1 MATPR
6 KPARRLPV
14 VAIVGRP
21 NVGKSTLF
29 NRLTGKRLALVDDRP
44 GVTRDRREG
53 EARIAA
59 LRFMI
64 VDTAGLEDAGVDTLA
79 RRMTEQSQKAIAA
92 ADICLFMIDA
102 RAGVTP
108 ADRHFAEIV
117 RRTGKPVVLLANKAE
132 GGKGEEGRLEAYV
145 LGLGE
150 PIAVSAEHGQGL
162 GELHDA
168 LEEAFEAHVH
178 DDAPVESDEDDDDDL
193 LDDDGDMLDDSVI
206 TYDDEDED
214 EDGEDGEGE
223 EDLTPDRPL
232 RLAIMGRPN
241 AGKSTL
247 INRLFGEDRMLTGPE
262 AGITRDAI
270 GLDWTWKGQRIK
282 LWDTAGIRKK
292 ARVNDKLEKLSVADA
307 LRAVKFAEVVVLLI
321 DATQPL
327 EKQDLQLASLVARE
341 GRAMVIAVN
350 KWDLVEDKNAVRKEI
365 ELEVTRLLP
374 QIAGIAVVTIS
385 GLSGRGVEKLM
396 PAVMETY
403 KLWNYRVPTNRLN
416 GWLDVQ
422 TQRHPPPAPGGRRI
436 RLRYITQANARPP
449 TFVVF
454 CSNADDM
461 PDSYKR
467 YLINGLREDFGL
479 WGVPVR
485 INLRQGKNPYAGKAK
500 KK

>member
-1 MATPR
+1 M
-6 KPARRLPV
+6 PAQSASPAPLPS

-53 EARIAA
+53 EARIGG
-59 LRFMI
+59 LKFRI
-64 VDTAGLEDAGVDTLA
+64 VDTAGLEDASPDSLA
-79 RRMTEQSQKAIAA
+79 RRMTEQSQQAIER
-92 ADICLFMIDA
+92 ADIVLFMIDA

-108 ADRHFAEIV
+108 ADQHFGALV
-117 RRTGKPVVLLANKAE
+117 RRTGKPVIVLANKAE
-132 GGKGEEGRLEAYV
+132 GGKGEDGRIEAFK

-150 PIAVSAEHGQGL
+150 PISVSAEHGEGL
-162 GELHDA
+162 GDLHDA
-168 LEEAFEAHVH
+168 LEDAFRLHVPVPATDEQPASEH
-178 DDAPVESDEDDDDDL
+178 EFDASAMDDDA
-193 LDDDGDMLDDSVI
+193 
-206 TYDDEDED
+206 
-214 EDGEDGEGE
+214 E
-223 EDLTPDRPL
+223 ELAPDRPL

-247 INRLFGEDRMLTGPE
+247 INRLIGEERMLTGPE

-270 GLDWTWKGQRIK
+270 GLDWNWKGQRIK

-292 ARVNDKLEKLSVADA
+292 ARVQDKLEKLSVADA
-307 LRAVKFAEVVVLLI
+307 LRAVKFAEVVVLMI

-327 EKQDLQLASLVARE
+327 EKQDLQLANLVARE
-341 GRAMVIAVN
+341 GRAMVIAIN

-374 QIAGIAVVTIS
+374 QISGIAVVTIS
-385 GLSGRGVEKLM
+385 GMTGRGVEKLM

-403 KLWNYRVPTNRLN
+403 RLWNARVPTHKLN
-416 GWLDVQ
+416 EWLEVQ

-436 RLRYITQANARPP
+436 RLRYMTQANARPP

-454 CSNADDM
+454 CSNASDM
-461 PDSYKR
+461 PESYIR
-467 YLINGLREDFGL
+467 YLVNGLREDFGL

-485 INLRQGKNPYAGKAK
+485 INLRQGKNPYAGKAAK

>member
-1 MATPR
+1 M
-6 KPARRLPV
+6 PAQSASPAPLPS

-53 EARIAA
+53 EARIGG
-59 LRFMI
+59 LKFRI
-64 VDTAGLEDAGVDTLA
+64 VDTAGLEDASPDSLA
-79 RRMTEQSQKAIAA
+79 RRMTEQSQQAIER
-92 ADICLFMIDA
+92 ADVVLFMIDA

-108 ADRHFAEIV
+108 ADQHFASAV
-117 RRTGKPVVLLANKAE
+117 RRTGKPVIVLANKAE
-132 GGKGEEGRLEAYV
+132 GGKGEDGRIEAFA

-150 PIAVSAEHGQGL
+150 PISVSAEHGEGL
-162 GELHDA
+162 GDLHDA
-168 LEEAFEAHVH
+168 LEEAFRLHVPVPVTAEEEPLQDEDLDR
-178 DDAPVESDEDDDDDL
+178 DDASDEDA
-193 LDDDGDMLDDSVI
+193 
-206 TYDDEDED
+206 EPA
-214 EDGEDGEGE
+214 
-223 EDLTPDRPL
+223 PDRPL

-247 INRLFGEDRMLTGPE
+247 INRLIGEERMLTGPE

-270 GLDWTWKGQRIK
+270 GLDWTWQGQRIK

-292 ARVNDKLEKLSVADA
+292 ARVQDKLEKLSVADA
-307 LRAVKFAEVVVLLI
+307 LRAVKFAEVVVLMI

-341 GRAMVIAVN
+341 GRAMVIAIN

-374 QIAGIAVVTIS
+374 QISGIAVVTIS
-385 GLSGRGVEKLM
+385 GMTGRGVDKLM

-403 KLWNYRVPTNRLN
+403 RLWNARVPTHKLN
-416 GWLDVQ
+416 GWLEMQ

-454 CSNADDM
+454 CSNASDM
-461 PDSYKR
+461 PESYIR
-467 YLINGLREDFGL
+467 YLVNGLREDFGL

-485 INLRQGKNPYAGKAK
+485 INLRQGKNPYAGKAAK

>member
-1 MATPR
+1 MAAQPSSG
-6 KPARRLPV
+6 RRLPS

-53 EARIAA
+53 EARIGG
-59 LRFMI
+59 LKFLI
-64 VDTAGLEDAGVDTLA
+64 VDTAGLEDASPDSLA
-79 RRMTEQSQKAIAA
+79 RRMTEQSRQAIEL
-92 ADICLFMIDA
+92 ADVVMFMIDA

-108 ADRHFAEIV
+108 ADEHFAGLV
-117 RRTGKPVVLLANKAE
+117 RRTGKPVVLVTNKAE
-132 GGKGEEGRLEAYV
+132 GGKGEDGRLEAYA

-150 PIAVSAEHGQGL
+150 PIAISAEHGEGL
-162 GELHDA
+162 GDLHDA
-168 LEEAFEAHVH
+168 LEEAFERHAPAPATG
-178 DDAPVESDEDDDDDL
+178 DASGEDEDEAFAAS
-193 LDDDGDMLDDSVI
+193 DDDGD
-206 TYDDEDED
+206 
-214 EDGEDGEGE
+214 GE
-223 EDLTPDRPL
+223 EPALERPL

-247 INRLFGEDRMLTGPE
+247 INRLVGEERMLTGPE

-270 GLDWTWKGQRIK
+270 GLDWSWKGQRIK

-292 ARVNDKLEKLSVADA
+292 ARVHDKLEKMSVADA

-341 GRAMVIAVN
+341 GRAMVIAIN
-350 KWDLVEDKNAVRKEI
+350 KWDLVEDKNEVRKEI

-374 QIAGIAVVTIS
+374 QISGIAVVT
-385 GLSGRGVEKLM
+385 LSGMTGRGIDKLM
-396 PAVMETY
+396 PAIMETY
-403 KLWNYRVPTNRLN
+403 RLWNARVPTHKLN
-416 GWLDVQ
+416 EWLDTQ

-436 RLRYITQANARPP
+436 RLRYMTQANARPP
-449 TFVVF
+449 TFVIF
-454 CSNADDM
+454 CSNASDM
-461 PDSYKR
+461 PESYLR

-500 KK
+500 K

>member
-1 MATPR
+1 M
-6 KPARRLPV
+6 PAYSETALHLPAIV
-14 VAIVGRP
+14 IVGRP

-53 EARIAA
+53 EGRIGG
-59 LRFMI
+59 LKFRI
-64 VDTAGLEDAGVDTLA
+64 VDTAGLEDAGADTLA
-79 RRMTEQSQKAIAA
+79 RRMTEQSRKAIEA
-92 ADICLFMIDA
+92 ADVCLFMIDA

-108 ADRHFAEIV
+108 ADQHFADLV
-117 RRTGKPVVLLANKAE
+117 RRSGKPVVLLANKAE
-132 GGKGEEGRLEAYV
+132 GGKGEDGRLEGYS

-150 PIAVSAEHGQGL
+150 PISISAEHGEGL
-162 GELHDA
+162 GDLHDA
-168 LEEAFEAHVH
+168 LQEAFELHVPGAVEPPLPDEAEAH
-178 DDAPVESDEDDDDDL
+178 ASA
-193 LDDDGDMLDDSVI
+193 
-206 TYDDEDED
+206 DDEDEPA
-214 EDGEDGEGE
+214 
-223 EDLTPDRPL
+223 PDRPL

-247 INRLFGEDRMLTGPE
+247 INRLVGEDRMLTGPE

-270 GLDWTWKGQRIK
+270 GLDWRWKGQRIK

-292 ARVNDKLEKLSVADA
+292 ARVHDKLEKLSVADA

-341 GRAMVIAVN
+341 GRAMVIAIN
-350 KWDLVEDKNAVRKEI
+350 KWDLVEDKNAVRKDI

-374 QIAGIAVVTIS
+374 QVSGIAVVTMS
-385 GLSGRGVEKLM
+385 GLSGRGVDKLM
-396 PAVMETY
+396 PAVLETY
-403 KLWNYRVPTNRLN
+403 KLWNMRLPTPRLN
-416 GWLDVQ
+416 EWLEVQ

-454 CSNADDM
+454 CSNAADM

-500 KK
+500 KA

>member
-1 MATPR
+1 MASPR

-64 VDTAGLEDAGVDTLA
+64 VDTAGLEDAATDTLA

-92 ADICLFMIDA
+92 ADICMFMIDA

-117 RRTGKPVVLLANKAE
+117 RRTGKPVILVANKAE
-132 GGKGEEGRLEAYV
+132 GGKGEDGRLEAYV

-150 PIAVSAEHGQGL
+150 PISVSAEHGQGL

-168 LEEAFEAHVH
+168 LEEAFDTHVR
-178 DDAPVESDEDDDDDL
+178 DDAPVEPEHDEDDG
-193 LDDDGDMLDDSVI
+193 LDDDDGVLDDSVI

-214 EDGEDGEGE
+214 RDDGDEDDGA
-223 EDLTPDRPL
+223 LTPDRPL

-270 GLDWTWKGQRIK
+270 GLDWTWNGHRIK

-341 GRAMVIAVN
+341 GRAMVIAIN

-374 QIAGIAVVTIS
+374 QISGIATVTMS
-385 GLSGRGVEKLM
+385 GLSGKGVEKLM

-454 CSNADDM
+454 CSNATDM

-467 YLINGLREDFGL
+467 YLVNGLREDFGL

>member
-1 MATPR
+1 M
-6 KPARRLPV
+6 PAHPASGRRLPS

-53 EARIAA
+53 EARIGG
-59 LRFMI
+59 LKFRI
-64 VDTAGLEDAGVDTLA
+64 IDTAGLEDASPDSLA
-79 RRMTEQSQKAIAA
+79 RRMTEQSQQAIER
-92 ADICLFMIDA
+92 ADVVMFMIDA

-108 ADRHFAEIV
+108 ADEHFAALV
-117 RRTGKPVVLLANKAE
+117 RRTGRPVVLVTNKAE
-132 GGKGEEGRLEAYV
+132 GGKGEDGRLEAYA

-150 PIAVSAEHGQGL
+150 PIAISAEHGEGL
-162 GELHDA
+162 GDLHDA
-168 LEEAFEAHVH
+168 LEDAFARHVP
-178 DDAPVESDEDDDDDL
+178 ASVEE
-193 LDDDGDMLDDSVI
+193 
-206 TYDDEDED
+206 DDEDA
-214 EDGEDGEGE
+214 DGEFASDVPGGGDDDE
-223 EDLTPDRPL
+223 EPAPERPL

-247 INRLFGEDRMLTGPE
+247 INRLVGEERMLTGPE

-270 GLDWTWKGQRIK
+270 GLDWSWKGQRVK

-292 ARVNDKLEKLSVADA
+292 ARVHDKLEKLSVADA

-341 GRAMVIAVN
+341 GRAMVIAIN
-350 KWDLVEDKNAVRKEI
+350 KWDLVEEKNEVRKEI

-374 QIAGIAVVTIS
+374 QVSGIAVVTLS
-385 GLSGRGVEKLM
+385 GMTGRGVDKLM

-403 KLWNYRVPTNRLN
+403 RLWNARVPTHKLN
-416 GWLDVQ
+416 EWLDTQ

-436 RLRYITQANARPP
+436 RLRYMTQANARPP

-454 CSNADDM
+454 CSNASDM
-461 PDSYKR
+461 PESYIR
-467 YLINGLREDFGL
+467 YLVNGLREDFGL

-500 KK
+500 K

>member
-1 MATPR
+1 M
-6 KPARRLPV
+6 PAHPASGRRLPS

-53 EARIAA
+53 EARIGG
-59 LRFMI
+59 LKFRI
-64 VDTAGLEDAGVDTLA
+64 VDTAGLEDASPDSLA
-79 RRMTEQSQKAIAA
+79 RRMTEQSQQAIER
-92 ADICLFMIDA
+92 ADVVMFMIDA

-108 ADRHFAEIV
+108 ADEHFASLV
-117 RRTGKPVVLLANKAE
+117 RRTGKPVVLVTNKAE
-132 GGKGEEGRLEAYV
+132 GGKGEEGRLEAYA

-150 PIAVSAEHGQGL
+150 PIAISAEHGEGL
-162 GELHDA
+162 GDLHDA
-168 LEEAFEAHVH
+168 LEEAFERHGPTPAV
-178 DDAPVESDEDDDDDL
+178 DDASVEEEDETFAAS
-193 LDDDGDMLDDSVI
+193 DDGGDG
-206 TYDDEDED
+206 DEPAPE
-214 EDGEDGEGE
+214 
-223 EDLTPDRPL
+223 RPL

-247 INRLFGEDRMLTGPE
+247 INRLVGEERMLTGPE

-270 GLDWTWKGQRIK
+270 GLDWSWKGQRVK

-292 ARVNDKLEKLSVADA
+292 ARVHDKLEKLSVADA

-341 GRAMVIAVN
+341 GRAMVIAIN
-350 KWDLVEDKNAVRKEI
+350 KWDLVEDKNEVRKEI

-374 QIAGIAVVTIS
+374 QVSGIAVVT
-385 GLSGRGVEKLM
+385 LSGMTGRGIDKLM
-396 PAVMETY
+396 PAIMETY
-403 KLWNYRVPTNRLN
+403 RLWNARVPTHKLN
-416 GWLDVQ
+416 EWLDTQ

-436 RLRYITQANARPP
+436 RLRYMTQANARPP
-449 TFVVF
+449 TFVIF
-454 CSNADDM
+454 CSNASDM
-461 PDSYKR
+461 PESYLR
-467 YLINGLREDFGL
+467 YLVNGLREDFGL

-500 KK
+500 K

>member
-1 MATPR
+1 MAAQPSSG
-6 KPARRLPV
+6 RRLPS

-53 EARIAA
+53 EARIGG
-59 LRFMI
+59 LKFLI
-64 VDTAGLEDAGVDTLA
+64 VDTAGLEDASPDSLA
-79 RRMTEQSQKAIAA
+79 RRMTEQSQQAIER
-92 ADICLFMIDA
+92 ADVVMFMIDA

-108 ADRHFAEIV
+108 ADEHFASLV
-117 RRTGKPVVLLANKAE
+117 RRTGKPVVLVTNKAE
-132 GGKGEEGRLEAYV
+132 GGKGEEGRLEAYA

-150 PIAVSAEHGQGL
+150 PIAISAEHGEGL
-162 GELHDA
+162 GDLHDA
-168 LEEAFEAHVH
+168 LEEAFALHAPSLER
-178 DDAPVESDEDDDDDL
+178 DDEPDEDDAFATEK
-193 LDDDGDMLDDSVI
+193 G
-206 TYDDEDED
+206 DEDEPAP
-214 EDGEDGEGE
+214 E
-223 EDLTPDRPL
+223 RPL

-247 INRLFGEDRMLTGPE
+247 INRLVGEERMLTGPE

-270 GLDWTWKGQRIK
+270 GLDWSWKGQRVK

-292 ARVNDKLEKLSVADA
+292 ARVQDKLEKLSVADA
-307 LRAVKFAEVVVLLI
+307 LRAVKFAEVVILLI

-341 GRAMVIAVN
+341 GRAMVIAIN

-374 QIAGIAVVTIS
+374 QVSGIAVVTLS
-385 GLSGRGVEKLM
+385 GMTGRGVDKLM

-403 KLWNYRVPTNRLN
+403 RLWNARVPTHKLN
-416 GWLDVQ
+416 EWLDAQ

-436 RLRYITQANARPP
+436 RLRYMTQANARPP

-454 CSNADDM
+454 CSNASDM
-461 PDSYKR
+461 PASYIR
-467 YLINGLREDFGL
+467 YLVNGLREDFGL

-500 KK
+500 K

>member
-1 MATPR
+1 MAAQPSSG
-6 KPARRLPV
+6 RRLPS

-53 EARIAA
+53 EARIGG
-59 LRFMI
+59 LKFLI
-64 VDTAGLEDAGVDTLA
+64 VDTAGLEDASPDSLA
-79 RRMTEQSQKAIAA
+79 RRMTEQSQQAIER
-92 ADICLFMIDA
+92 ADVVMFMIDA

-108 ADRHFAEIV
+108 ADEHFASLV
-117 RRTGKPVVLLANKAE
+117 RRTGKPVVLVTNKAE
-132 GGKGEEGRLEAYV
+132 GGKGEEGRLEAYA

-150 PIAVSAEHGQGL
+150 PIAISAEHGEGL
-162 GELHDA
+162 GDLHDA
-168 LEEAFEAHVH
+168 LEEAFALHVPSEGDH
-178 DDAPVESDEDDDDDL
+178 EELDEDDAFASEK
-193 LDDDGDMLDDSVI
+193 G
-206 TYDDEDED
+206 DEDEPAP
-214 EDGEDGEGE
+214 E
-223 EDLTPDRPL
+223 RPL

-247 INRLFGEDRMLTGPE
+247 INRLVGEERMLTRPE

-270 GLDWTWKGQRIK
+270 GADWSWKGQRVK

-292 ARVNDKLEKLSVADA
+292 ARVQDKLEKLSVADA
-307 LRAVKFAEVVVLLI
+307 LRAVKFAEVVILLI

-341 GRAMVIAVN
+341 GRAMVIAIN

-374 QIAGIAVVTIS
+374 QVSGIAVVTLS
-385 GLSGRGVEKLM
+385 GMTGRGVDKLM

-403 KLWNYRVPTNRLN
+403 RLWNARVPTHKLN
-416 GWLDVQ
+416 EWLDTQ

-436 RLRYITQANARPP
+436 RLRYMTQANARPP

-454 CSNADDM
+454 CSNASDM
-461 PDSYKR
+461 PESYIR
-467 YLINGLREDFGL
+467 YLVNGLREDFGL

-500 KK
+500 K